1 MSITATL
8 FGQMIT
14 FGLLIW
20 FTMKFVWPPL
30 LSIMEERQKKIAD
43 GLAAG
48 EAGVEALEA
57 ADEEVAKLVN
67 AAKSQATEIVAQAE
81 KRSTEIV
88 EAAKDTARQE
98 GERLI
103 AAAQADL
110 EQEVNRARTALRT
123 EVAAI
128 AIAGAERVL
137 AREVDTAQHEQLLG
151 ELASSL

>member
-30 LSIMEERQKKIAD
+30 LSVMEERQKKIAD
-43 GLAAG
+43 GLAAS
-48 EAGVEALEA
+48 EAGVHALEA

-67 AAKSQATEIVAQAE
+67 AAKAQATEIVSQAE

-110 EQEVNRARTALRT
+110 DQEVNRARTALRA

-128 AIAGAERVL
+128 AVAGAERVL
-137 AREVDTAQHEQLLG
+137 GREVDATQHEQLLG

>member
-30 LSIMEERQKKIAD
+30 LSVMEERQKKIAD

-48 EAGVEALEA
+48 EAGLQARETAEAEIAEL
-57 ADEEVAKLVN
+57 VTTAKN
-67 AAKSQATEIVAQAE
+67 QASEIVAQAE

-98 GERLI
+98 GQRLI
-103 AAAQADL
+103 ASAQAEL
-110 EQEVNRARTALRT
+110 EQEINRARTTLRA

-128 AIAGAERVL
+128 AVAGAERIL
-137 AREVDTAQHEQLLG
+137 AREVDTAQHQQLLG
-151 ELASSL
+151 ELAKQL